1 MKKMMKRFLPVML
14 AVCLCVALSVTAYA
28 NARYIY
34 NISTYNSL
42 DINGDVAT
50 MYSDFDCS
58 GTVTQVS
65 VTHVLQKKS
74 GSSYSTVPGTSRS
87 KTFYSSVSSFES
99 DVACASPGTYRVKT
113 TYKVTGPQ
121 GTETHTKTSA
131 SVTR

>member
-1 MKKMMKRFLPVML
+1 MKKQMKKILPVML
-14 AVCLCVALSVTAYA
+14 AVCLCVMFSVTAYA
-28 NARYIY
+28 RYIY
-34 NISTYNSL
+34 SINAYNSL

-58 GTVTQVS
+58 DSITQVS
-65 VTHVLQKKS
+65 VTQVLQKKS

-87 KTFYSSVSSFES
+87 KTFYSSMFSFES
-99 DVACASPGTYRVKT
+99 NVACTSAGTYRVKT

-131 SVTR
+131 AVTR